1 MIEKYR
7 IGGLNCLCCA
17 AGGKDRI
24 AYVLYPMDILTG
36 WIESA
41 SVRYRTAIVVITGMD
56 WDDDLTPW
64 PAKGVPAGSPDF
76 KGEGREFLE
85 KLQSVVIPTVE
96 NRLGVTSGVC
106 RALVGVSLS
115 GLFTLWQWVLTDM
128 FRSIASLSGSFWY
141 EGFIEWIREQPIPR
155 KSGSAY
161 FLLGDR
167 EAYSPVKA
175 FDSVAANTEEI
186 VSLLKASGIAVTF
199 ESVSGDHYADPIPRL
214 EKAFS
219 HL

>member
-1 MIEKYR
+1 
-7 IGGLNCLCCA
+7 
-17 AGGKDRI
+17 
-24 AYVLYPMDILTG
+24 MDILSG
-36 WIESA
+36 WIGNA
-41 SVRYRTAIVVITGMD
+41 SVRYRRSIVIITGMD

-64 PAKGVPAGSPDF
+64 PAKGVPSGSPDF

-85 KLQSVVIPTVE
+85 KLQSVVIPMLE
-96 NRLGVTSGVC
+96 KRLGLAPNVC
-106 RALVGVSLS
+106 RNLVGVSLS
-115 GLFTLWQWVLTDM
+115 GLFTLWQWMLTDT

-141 EGFIEWIREQPIPR
+141 EGFMDWMRKQTIPH
-155 KSGSAY
+155 KAGSAY

-175 FDSVAANTEEI
+175 FDSVAVNTQAI
-186 VSLLKASGIAVTF
+186 VSLLKSSGIPVTF
-199 ESVSGDHYADPIPRL
+199 ESVPGDHYADPIPRL